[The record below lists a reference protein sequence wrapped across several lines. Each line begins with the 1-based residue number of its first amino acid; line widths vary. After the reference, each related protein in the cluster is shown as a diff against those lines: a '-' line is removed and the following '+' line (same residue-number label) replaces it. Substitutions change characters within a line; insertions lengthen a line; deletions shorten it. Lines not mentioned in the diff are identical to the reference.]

1 MNLTDFYV
9 DIVADISN
17 TGTSTSGFSLNLVT
31 NSSAARDLSNQNIAT
46 YGIYSNQWDGFA
58 ISVDPY
64 SNKTQCFSAMY
75 NNGTFE
81 TIGSQGPYADL
92 RIPMRFAVSV
102 TNGSSLSVS
111 YIF

>member
-9 DIVADISN
+9 DIAAEISN

-31 NSSAARDLSNQNIAT
+31 NSSAARDLSNKTASGVYNSQWAGLSLGVNPVFNEIKCYTALYGNST
-46 YGIYSNQWDGFA
+46 YGIA
-58 ISVDPY
+58 
-64 SNKTQCFSAMY
+64 
-75 NNGTFE
+75 
-81 TIGSQGPYADL
+81 GSKGAYANL
-92 RIPMRFAVSV
+92 RTPLRLAVSV